1 MSISEP
7 VFFLIDPYSAFYAL
21 FAANLVSHNSVFLHR
36 PKKQNAHGGRNVMPR
51 CLSEGV
57 DIFLKS
63 ADRQGESGHDVRISR
78 LTPWMASVGGPVMM
92 RTTVSLFIRK
102 FTPGDAT
109 SRRDVPFAA
118 GVRGFFTNSQV
129 TEQLKLSI
137 NILYTS
143 FCGENAQKQ
152 YRRFDDNIQT
162 SDKFQEISC
171 NRFVNVLSSNYSN
184 GNVTGNNTDT
194 DSETVTGT
202 YKNYEVTRTNIKER

>member
-1 MSISEP
+1 MATG
-7 VFFLIDPYSAFYAL
+7 FLKAF
-21 FAANLVSHNSVFLHR
+21 
-36 PKKQNAHGGRNVMPR
+36 QNAELPAYAMPCRR

-202 YKNYEVTRTNIKER
+202 YKKYEVTRTNIKER